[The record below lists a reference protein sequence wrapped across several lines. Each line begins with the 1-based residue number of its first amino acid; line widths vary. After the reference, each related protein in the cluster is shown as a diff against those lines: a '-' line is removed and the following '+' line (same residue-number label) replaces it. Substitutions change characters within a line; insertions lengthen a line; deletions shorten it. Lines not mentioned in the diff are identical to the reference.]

1 MKIFFLAFLLVAG
14 CSVQQDRVTSNP
26 PNFNNEQKLSAEY
39 GKITLTS
46 VSIFLW
52 PDMPTDAQAIA
63 LYSEVAANAAASDQ
77 LELQHQKT
85 QAQLDALNS
94 SGFDYSACFKSFEQS
109 CSATPPAGTPSCDDV
124 QLNND
129 TVQNW
134 LYSTVDQVPT
144 DDLRKLF
151 VACRDFTTQ
160 KTNLKTKLDKL
171 TASGVDL
178 TAKILY
184 RIDPA
189 YQKTGIQTNY
199 KSFKSPTTSS
209 ITLTTGTDAV
219 DIRLDGFGEDKNF
232 QSNIDGVSTC
242 DSAVMAGAKLFD
254 VAYNHEAR
262 SLNFKIPEVVNCNLT
277 GGVYAFTLERNDFEG
292 SPRFSGDLIYTK
304 NGISQ
309 NGSAKMDGTFGN
321 AASLA
326 K

>member
-1 MKIFFLAFLLVAG
+1 MKILFLALLVLAG

-26 PNFNNEQKLSAEY
+26 PHFNNEQKLGVEY

-52 PDMPTDAQAIA
+52 PGMPSDAQAVA

-77 LELQHQKT
+77 LELQRQKT

-94 SGFDYSACFKSFEQS
+94 SGFDYSACFKNFEQS
-109 CSATPPAGTPSCDDV
+109 CSATPPSGAPSCDDV

-129 TVQNW
+129 TVQSW
-134 LYSTVDQVPT
+134 LYATVDQVPT
-144 DDLRKLF
+144 DDLKKLF
-151 VACRDFTTQ
+151 VACRDFTIQ
-160 KTNLKTKLDKL
+160 KVDLKTKLDKL
-171 TASGVDL
+171 TSVGLDL

-209 ITLTTGTDAV
+209 ITLTPGSDAV
-219 DIRLDGFGEDKNF
+219 DIRLDGFGDDKNF
-232 QSNIDGVSTC
+232 QSNTDGVSTC
-242 DSAVMAGAKLFD
+242 DSAAMAAAKIFD
-254 VAYNHEAR
+254 VAYSHDAR
-262 SLNFKIPEVVNCNLT
+262 SLNFKVPEVVGCKVT

-292 SPRFSGDLIYTK
+292 NPRFSGDLIYTK
-304 NGISQ
+304 NGVSQ
-309 NGSAKMDGTFGN
+309 NGSAKMDGIFGD
-321 AASLA
+321 ASNLT